1 MNAFS
6 GTAVALVT
14 PFSPDNLVDVLALK
28 QLVRRNINAGINY
41 LVVLGTTAETAT
53 LSLEDQQLVIKTVV
67 EENQGEVPLVLGLG
81 GNDTDALVTQIKQ
94 TNFEH
99 FAAILSVTPYYN
111 RPTQEGL
118 IAHFNAVAK
127 ACPIPVIIYNVP
139 LRTGVN
145 MWAKTSIAIAQNNTN
160 IIGIKEACGDME
172 QVAELLSTKPE
183 GFLVISGDDATAFQ
197 TTLAGGAGVISVIG
211 QAIPEIL
218 VKLINSALNG
228 HDVKMNCLNENLQP
242 LINVVF
248 EEGNPAGIK
257 GLLSL
262 ISDFPLGVRLPLLP
276 ASSVLVSKLKS
287 ELNILNPINC

>member
-28 QLVRRNINAGINY
+28 KLVRCNINAGINY
-41 LVVLGTTAETAT
+41 MVVLGTTAETAT

-81 GNDTDALVTQIKQ
+81 GNDTAALVTQIKG

-127 ACPIPVIIYNVP
+127 ACPISVILYNVP

-145 MWAKTSIAIAQNNTN
+145 MWAKTSIAIAQNNSN
-160 IIGIKEACGDME
+160 IIGIKEACGDMD
-172 QVAELLSTKPE
+172 QVAQLLSAKPE

-228 HDVKMNCLNENLQP
+228 HDVKMNRLNENLQP
-242 LINVVF
+242 LINVLF

-276 ASSVLVSKLKS
+276 ASSVLLSKLKS
-287 ELNILNPINC
+287 ELNILNPMYC

>member
-1 MNAFS
+1 MNAFT

-28 QLVRRNINAGINY
+28 QLVRHNINAGINY

-67 EENQGEVPLVLGLG
+67 EENQGEVPLVLGMG
-81 GNDTDALVTQIKQ
+81 GNNTAALVAQIKC

-111 RPTQEGL
+111 RPTQQGL
-118 IAHFNAVAK
+118 MAHFNAVAK
-127 ACPIPVIIYNVP
+127 ACPVPVIIYNVP
-139 LRTGVN
+139 ARTGVN
-145 MWAKTSIAIAQNNTN
+145 MLAKTSIAIAQNNSN
-160 IIGIKEACGDME
+160 VVGIKEACGDMQ
-172 QVAELLSTKPE
+172 QVAQLLSAKPE

-211 QAIPEIL
+211 QAIPEIF
-218 VKLINSALNG
+218 VKFIHSALNG
-228 HDVKMNCLNENLQP
+228 HDVQMNHLNKDLQP
-242 LINVVF
+242 LIAAVF

-257 GLLSL
+257 ALLSL
-262 ISDFPLGVRLPLLP
+262 ISDFPVGVRLPLVP
-276 ASSVLVSKLKS
+276 ASSELIQKLKN
-287 ELNILNPINC
+287 ELSSLALMPC

>member
-28 QLVRRNINAGINY
+28 KLVRRNINAGINY

-81 GNDTDALVTQIKQ
+81 GNDTAALVTQIKG

-127 ACPIPVIIYNVP
+127 ACPISVILYNVP

-145 MWAKTSIAIAQNNTN
+145 MWAKTSIAIAQNNSN
-160 IIGIKEACGDME
+160 IIGIKEACGDMD
-172 QVAELLSTKPE
+172 QVAQLLSAKPE

-228 HDVKMNCLNENLQP
+228 HDVKMNRLNENLQP
-242 LINVVF
+242 LINALF

-276 ASSVLVSKLKS
+276 ASSVLLSKLKS
-287 ELNILNPINC
+287 ELNILNPMYC

>member
-28 QLVRRNINAGINY
+28 KLVRRNINAGINY
-41 LVVLGTTAETAT
+41 MVVLGTTAETAT

-81 GNDTDALVTQIKQ
+81 GNDTAALVTQIKG

-127 ACPIPVIIYNVP
+127 ACPISVILYNVP

-145 MWAKTSIAIAQNNTN
+145 MWAKTSIAIAQNNSN
-160 IIGIKEACGDME
+160 IIGIKEACGDMD
-172 QVAELLSTKPE
+172 QVAQLLSAKPE

-228 HDVKMNCLNENLQP
+228 HDVKMNRLNENLQP
-242 LINVVF
+242 LINALF

-276 ASSVLVSKLKS
+276 ASSVLLSKLKS
-287 ELNILNPINC
+287 ELNILNPMYC

>member
-1 MNAFS
+1 MNAFT

-28 QLVRRNINAGINY
+28 QLVRHNINAGINY

-67 EENQGEVPLVLGLG
+67 EENQGEVPLVLGMG
-81 GNDTDALVTQIKQ
+81 GNNTAALVAQIKC

-111 RPTQEGL
+111 RPTQQGL
-118 IAHFNAVAK
+118 MAHFNAVAK
-127 ACPIPVIIYNVP
+127 ACPVPVIIYNVP
-139 LRTGVN
+139 ARTGVN
-145 MWAKTSIAIAQNNTN
+145 MLAKTSIAIAQNNSN
-160 IIGIKEACGDME
+160 VIGIKEACGDMQ
-172 QVAELLSTKPE
+172 QVAQLLSAKPE

-211 QAIPEIL
+211 QAIPEIF
-218 VKLINSALNG
+218 VKFIHSALNG
-228 HDVKMNCLNENLQP
+228 HDVQMNHLNKDLQP
-242 LINVVF
+242 LIAAVF

-257 GLLSL
+257 ALLSL
-262 ISDFPLGVRLPLLP
+262 ISDFPVGVRLPLVP
-276 ASSVLVSKLKS
+276 ASSELIQKLKN
-287 ELNILNPINC
+287 ELSSLALMPC